1 MNKMTVL
8 YPFMEDGYNEQTGS
22 FIEELSWIQRS
33 RRIDMLIT
41 VDKPGR
47 ISALLKKARLSYEE
61 ICLL

>member
-8 YPFMEDGYNEQTGS
+8 YPFIEEGYNEQTAS
-22 FIEELSWIQRS
+22 FIEELSWIRRS

-47 ISALLKKARLSYEE
+47 ISALLKKAGLSY
-61 ICLL
+61 

>member
-22 FIEELSWIQRS
+22 FIEELSWIQCS

-41 VDKPGR
+41 VDKP
-47 ISALLKKARLSYEE
+47 AVFPL
-61 ICLL
+61 C